1 MRRLQH
7 GPLVAGFFLL
17 TLAIITTVHAQSG
30 NYPAKPVTI
39 ISDSAPGSTPD
50 VDLRFV
56 ADAFSKMWGQQV
68 VAINHPGANGSVA
81 TRAASDVAP
90 DGYTL
95 YQPVLSTFVALPT
108 VAPNLPVM
116 LPRDFLPIGFTAEN
130 PMFVAVSPSLGVST
144 LPQLIALAKKNP
156 GKISIAV
163 TGIGRLTHLTGEVLQ
178 QRAGIKLLTVPYT
191 RGPAAALGDVGSGR
205 VSMIIEGYSG
215 MAGAVK
221 AGQVKLIAVA
231 TTERLPQYSD
241 LPTVA
246 ETLPGFSATGWQVL
260 VAPLGTPQPI
270 INKVSSD
277 LTKIV
282 TDADFKK
289 RLANVG
295 SYSRAMTP
303 EEVIAFVKKEQE
315 TWLPVLQ
322 RIAAN

>member
-1 MRRLQH
+1 MRRLQL
-7 GPLVAGFFLL
+7 GILLAGLSLL
-17 TLAIITTVHAQSG
+17 TLAMITTVRAQTG
-30 NYPAKPVTI
+30 NYPDKPVTI

-56 ADAFSKMWGQQV
+56 ADAFSKMWRQQV
-68 VAINHPGANGSVA
+68 VVINHPGANGSVA
-81 TRAASDVAP
+81 TRAASNAVP

-95 YQPVLSTFVALPT
+95 YHPVLSTFVALPT

-130 PMFVAVSPSLGVST
+130 PMLIAVNPSLGVST
-144 LPQLIALAKKNP
+144 LPQLITLAKKNP

-178 QRAGIKLLTVPYT
+178 QRVGIKLLTVPYT
-191 RGPAAALGDVGSGR
+191 GGPAAGLGDVGSGR
-205 VSMIIEGYSG
+205 VSMIIDGYSG
-215 MAGAVK
+215 MAGAVR

-231 TTERLPQYSD
+231 TTQRLPQFSD

-246 ETLPGFSATGWQVL
+246 ETLPGFSATGWHVL

-270 INKVSSD
+270 INKVSGD
-277 LTKIV
+277 LTKVV
-282 TDADFKK
+282 TDTDFKK
-289 RLANVG
+289 RLSNVG

-322 RIAAN
+322 RVAAK